1 MPRSF
6 ATRSTISA
14 ASSATPSN
22 VNDVGS
28 STSKP
33 RKGHEK
39 PKHLPKVGSPAN
51 QQWEHETHKAELF
64 GSTART
70 AAIAII
76 GIFVVFGLLIL
87 TL

>member
-1 MPRSF
+1 M
-6 ATRSTISA
+6 
-14 ASSATPSN
+14 
-22 VNDVGS
+22 GS

-51 QQWEHETHKAELF
+51 EQWEHETHKAVEF
-64 GSTART
+64 GSTGKM
-70 AAIAII
+70 IAIGLI
-76 GIFVVFGLLIL
+76 GILAVFGLLVL